1 MPLEMGTETSLS
13 LSLTKN
19 VVSFDFGHD
28 VYMACVCNVC
38 SILIFIGQKTRPQFL
53 PRSNKLDSPG
63 KPDKLD
69 KPDKPDKIDQPDKP
83 DKLYKPDK
91 LGKVD

>member
-1 MPLEMGTETSLS
+1 VLFASAISIGNDEDLNPLFF
-13 LSLTKN
+13 
-19 VVSFDFGHD
+19 SFF
-28 VYMACVCNVC
+28 
-38 SILIFIGQKTRPQFL
+38 SFSFL
-53 PRSNKLDSPG
+53 PTSKQQQARLPRLLDMLDSPG

-69 KPDKPDKIDQPDKP
+69 KPDKPDKIDQPDNP